1 MAEIFTLSEDDITQI
16 SKALSLIWRRT
27 KYRLRN
33 VTITDNIANISYGKR
48 IDRITVNLE
57 DSNYIIT
64 DQDSE
69 KNCDVEHVK
78 KIDQLQEKLLIA
90 EKTYEKLKIKNK
102 QLNDELNSLQIYNHN
117 LEKKINKF
125 RRKSDQINMSKSS
138 STIVSSSDSEDEDNT
153 SLQRNN
159 DHINI
164 LVNDL
169 HQMGFTIESNPDDV
183 WESLN
188 KRCHE
193 KFGFEELIKESTD
206 IEELRWAEKTLPS
219 YTIWDKFNQYYLLV
233 ELWIN
238 KVNITLMKKKEEG
251 RNMVVENFE
260 KKVIASKESQESEKK
275 KKYSNFGKS
284 LNSLVV
290 KTIENKTLVEIKDYQ
305 IRTNFNQA
313 LKVMTSEPIQITDE
327 ESAKERITQWVD
339 QKNHSKQVELATKAY
354 KLYHRMSLVYIYN
367 DLHIISVEKHP
378 NDEREQRR
386 FERNF
391 MCTQLGIHTRT
402 ERRQK
407 KSAFRIY
414 KLINI
419 GITLDQLVN
428 TGLNISNF
436 EVTDYYYDIFLTD
449 LKLGTIK
456 ILFQNPN
463 MQDNMDLDTEDSES
477 NESNVAN

>member
-1 MAEIFTLSEDDITQI
+1 MTLFFLKSIITNLE
-16 SKALSLIWRRT
+16 KT

-69 KNCDVEHVK
+69 KNGNIEH
-78 KIDQLQEKLLIA
+78 
-90 EKTYEKLKIKNK
+90 

-125 RRKSDQINMSKSS
+125 RRKSNTSKSS

-153 SLQRNN
+153 SLQKNN

-169 HQMGFTIESNPDDV
+169 HKWGYTIESNPDDV
-183 WESLN
+183 WESL
-188 KRCHE
+188 
-193 KFGFEELIKESTD
+193 
-206 IEELRWAEKTLPS
+206 
-219 YTIWDKFNQYYLLV
+219 
-233 ELWIN
+233 IN
-238 KVNITLMKKKEEG
+238 VVMKNLEEG
-251 RNMVVENFE
+251 RDMVVENFE
-260 KKVIASKESQESEKK
+260 KKIIASKESQESEKK

-284 LNSLVV
+284 LNSL
-290 KTIENKTLVEIKDYQ
+290 
-305 IRTNFNQA
+305 A
-313 LKVMTSEPIQITDE
+313 LKVMTSESIQITDE

-378 NDEREQRR
+378 NDEREQ
-386 FERNF
+386 EDLN
-391 MCTQLGIHTRT
+391 
-402 ERRQK
+402 E
-407 KSAFRIY
+407 
-414 KLINI
+414 
-419 GITLDQLVN
+419 TLCA
-428 TGLNISNF
+428 
-436 EVTDYYYDIFLTD
+436 
-449 LKLGTIK
+449 
-456 ILFQNPN
+456 PN
-463 MQDNMDLDTEDSES
+463 
-477 NESNVAN
+477 

>member
-78 KIDQLQEKLLIA
+78 KIDQLQV
-90 EKTYEKLKIKNK
+90 
-102 QLNDELNSLQIYNHN
+102 
-117 LEKKINKF
+117 
-125 RRKSDQINMSKSS
+125 SS

-238 KVNITLMKKKEEG
+238 KVNITLMKKKEE
-251 RNMVVENFE
+251 
-260 KKVIASKESQESEKK
+260 VIASKESQESEKK

-339 QKNHSKQVELATKAY
+339 QK
-354 KLYHRMSLVYIYN
+354 
-367 DLHIISVEKHP
+367 IILNNGKHP

-456 ILFQNPN
+456 NLFQNPN

>member
-1 MAEIFTLSEDDITQI
+1 M
-16 SKALSLIWRRT
+16 
-27 KYRLRN
+27 
-33 VTITDNIANISYGKR
+33 
-48 IDRITVNLE
+48 
-57 DSNYIIT
+57 
-64 DQDSE
+64 DSE

-117 LEKKINKF
+117 LEKNYDGQK
-125 RRKSDQINMSKSS
+125 
-138 STIVSSSDSEDEDNT
+138 
-153 SLQRNN
+153 
-159 DHINI
+159 NI
-164 LVNDL
+164 
-169 HQMGFTIESNPDDV
+169 
-183 WESLN
+183 
-188 KRCHE
+188 
-193 KFGFEELIKESTD
+193 
-206 IEELRWAEKTLPS
+206 PS

-456 ILFQNPN
+456 NLFQNPN

>member
-1 MAEIFTLSEDDITQI
+1 
-16 SKALSLIWRRT
+16 
-27 KYRLRN
+27 
-33 VTITDNIANISYGKR
+33 
-48 IDRITVNLE
+48 
-57 DSNYIIT
+57 
-64 DQDSE
+64 
-69 KNCDVEHVK
+69 
-78 KIDQLQEKLLIA
+78 
-90 EKTYEKLKIKNK
+90 
-102 QLNDELNSLQIYNHN
+102 
-117 LEKKINKF
+117 
-125 RRKSDQINMSKSS
+125 
-138 STIVSSSDSEDEDNT
+138 
-153 SLQRNN
+153 
-159 DHINI
+159 
-164 LVNDL
+164 
-169 HQMGFTIESNPDDV
+169 
-183 WESLN
+183 
-188 KRCHE
+188 
-193 KFGFEELIKESTD
+193 
-206 IEELRWAEKTLPS
+206 
-219 YTIWDKFNQYYLLV
+219 
-233 ELWIN
+233 
-238 KVNITLMKKKEEG
+238 
-251 RNMVVENFE
+251 
-260 KKVIASKESQESEKK
+260 
-275 KKYSNFGKS
+275 
-284 LNSLVV
+284 
-290 KTIENKTLVEIKDYQ
+290 
-305 IRTNFNQA
+305 
-313 LKVMTSEPIQITDE
+313 MTSEPIQITDE

-456 ILFQNPN
+456 NLFQNPN